1 MVKKTGFAEG
11 YSKVLGRLE
20 QEILD
25 VLWANGAL
33 SGKAVYSNIN
43 GTRDI
48 ALTTVLTVIERLAK
62 KGLLKK
68 ERAEGIY
75 MYSCAYSREEFASA
89 VSQEVFKGI
98 FEISSSGASASF
110 VNILAQS
117 DPEELDR
124 LSALIADKKKEL
136 LAKRG

>member
-62 KGLLKK
+62 KELLKK

>member
-1 MVKKTGFAEG
+1 MIKKTGFAES

-25 VLWANGAL
+25 VLWANGTL

-43 GTRDI
+43 GTREI

-68 ERAEGIY
+68 ERREGIY

-98 FEISSSGASASF
+98 FEISASGASASF
-110 VNILAQS
+110 VDILAES
-117 DPEELDR
+117 DPDELDR

-136 LAKRG
+136 LSRRG

>member
-98 FEISSSGASASF
+98 LEISSSGASASF

>member
-1 MVKKTGFAEG
+1 MKKKTGFAEG
-11 YSKVLGRLE
+11 HSKVLGRLE

-25 VLWANGAL
+25 ALWTKGPL
-33 SGKAVYSNIN
+33 SGKAVHSDIN
-43 GTRDI
+43 QTREI

-62 KGLLKK
+62 KSLVRKG
-68 ERAEGIY
+68 RSEGIY
-75 MYSCAYSREEFASA
+75 MYSCAYSKDEFARK

-110 VNILAQS
+110 VDILAES

-124 LSALIADKKKEL
+124 LSSLIADKKKEL

>member
-68 ERAEGIY
+68 ARAEGIY
-75 MYSCAYSREEFASA
+75 MYSCAYSREEFAGA

-110 VNILAQS
+110 VNILAES

-136 LAKRG
+136 LSRRG